1 MTIHKIIFSTIISLF
16 LTTSASVTAGEYN
29 KFNVG
34 IGSYA
39 LSITDQ
45 IVTQTFSGVALN
57 VGYTITDFA
66 AVNSHIYSLSD
77 DFNQDMKGY
86 DLALRLG
93 KFTPGFNFFVQ
104 GGIFSETLSSST
116 SSATQDFSV
125 TFLGLGAGYKWKQ
138 VGVDFDV
145 SRRAIK
151 DYQGTST
158 ANIDAATSSLTISY
172 LF

>member
-1 MTIHKIIFSTIISLF
+1 MRTNTIIFTF
-16 LTTSASVTAGEYN
+16 LTFFILSSPAQADDN

-45 IVTQTFSGVALN
+45 IATQTFSGAALIL
-57 VGYTITDFA
+57 GYTINDYV
-66 AVNSHIYSLSD
+66 AVNSHIYSLKD
-77 DFNQDMKGY
+77 DFNQSMDGY
-86 DLALRLG
+86 DIALRLG
-93 KFTPGFNFFVQ
+93 KFTPGFNAFVQ

-116 SSATQDFSV
+116 SSATRDFSV
-125 TFLGLGAGYKWKQ
+125 TFLGFVAGYKWDK
-138 VGVDFDV
+138 VGIELDV

-158 ANIDAATSSLTISY
+158 ANIDAATSSLSISY

>member
-1 MTIHKIIFSTIISLF
+1 MRTKIIIFTFFTLF
-16 LTTSASVTAGEYN
+16 ALSSPAQADDN
-29 KFNVG
+29 KFSVG

-45 IVTQTFSGVALN
+45 VVTQDFSGPAL
-57 VGYTITDFA
+57 VLGYTITDFV
-66 AVNSHIYSLSD
+66 AVNSHIYSIKD
-77 DFNQDMKGY
+77 DFNQTMDGY

-116 SSATQDFSV
+116 SSATRDFSV
-125 TFLGLGAGYKWKQ
+125 TFLGFGAGYKWDK
-138 VGVDFDV
+138 VGIDFDV

-158 ANIDAATSSLTISY
+158 ANIDAATSSLSVSY